1 MPLVN
6 IYRHGRC
13 ISYLSK
19 FYMQWFTKEYEMRC
33 LFYEKWG
40 RCAMCMCNSYHQY
53 ETTFS
58 LHILLSTKPFG
69 LPFPFP
75 LKADDSI
82 RFQSLWV
89 ITSTLWFKFSVSN
102 PALMSSPRSW
112 VSARGMWKVE
122 GEPALLLLQKWLLLC
137 GCGQYPPG
145 LCGFGSQQLAA
156 LPSGRWP
163 S

>member
-1 MPLVN
+1 MPPVH

-19 FYMQWFTKEYEMRC
+19 FYMKWFTKAYEVQC
-33 LFYEKWG
+33 LFYEKWR
-40 RCAMCMCNSYHQY
+40 RCAMCMCNSYFQY

-75 LKADDSI
+75 LKTDDSI

-112 VSARGMWKVE
+112 VSARGMEKESPLYSSCRNVFSSV
-122 GEPALLLLQKWLLLC
+122 AV
-137 GCGQYPPG
+137 
-145 LCGFGSQQLAA
+145 GSTLLAA